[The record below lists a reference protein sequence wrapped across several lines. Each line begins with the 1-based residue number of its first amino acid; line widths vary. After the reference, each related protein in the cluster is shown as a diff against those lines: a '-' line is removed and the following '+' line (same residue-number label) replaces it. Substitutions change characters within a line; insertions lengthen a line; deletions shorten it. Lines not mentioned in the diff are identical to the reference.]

1 MAPAGS
7 PWPPRPPGCSGPG
20 VGVEGKVGEPA
31 EAAREREGQ
40 GMEGHGK
47 RAGED
52 ESLCSVRSLEG
63 RVAAITEQK
72 VV

>member
-1 MAPAGS
+1 M
-7 PWPPRPPGCSGPG
+7 
-20 VGVEGKVGEPA
+20 GVEGKVGEPA